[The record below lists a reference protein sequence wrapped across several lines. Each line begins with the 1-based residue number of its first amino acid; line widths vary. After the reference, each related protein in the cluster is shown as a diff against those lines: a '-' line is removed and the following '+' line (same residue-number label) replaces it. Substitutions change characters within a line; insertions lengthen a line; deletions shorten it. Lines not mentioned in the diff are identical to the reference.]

1 MNHHRAFVVLVACV
15 AALSALTRAEAASV
29 QAEHLNVELISEAP
43 AVEPGQ
49 TAWLGLVLRH
59 DPHWHSYWINP
70 GDSGLPTRLK
80 WTLPDGFSVDEV
92 SWPAPS
98 RFEIGGLFNFGY
110 AGDHLLPIALHV
122 PADAVPGQR
131 AALSVDATWLVCREA
146 CITGSATLKLDV
158 PIAARAGTPSQ
169 TQHNLFTAARMSSPK
184 AAAWTGTARI
194 EGDHVRIALRGE
206 ELPALDGLDVFAVQR
221 RVLGNAPVILK
232 REGDSLLIDAAKNE
246 YLDQAPSALDV
257 VLTQRMTNG
266 RLHAW
271 QVRVVFDSS
280 SPKD

>member
-15 AALSALTRAEAASV
+15 AVLSAFTRAEAAGV
-29 QAEHLNVELISEAP
+29 QAEHLNIELISEAP
-43 AVEPGQ
+43 AVVPGE

-80 WTLPDGFSVDEV
+80 WSLPDGFSVDEV

-110 AGDHLLPIALHV
+110 AGEQLLPIALHV
-122 PADAVPGQR
+122 PADVEPGQR
-131 AALSVDATWLVCREA
+131 AALSVDAKWLVCREA
-146 CITGSATLKLDV
+146 CITGSATLTLDV
-158 PIAARAGTPSQ
+158 PIADRSGTPSQ
-169 TQHNLFTAARMSSPK
+169 AQHNLFAAARVSSPK
-184 AAAWTGTARI
+184 AADWTGTARI
-194 EGDHVRIALRGE
+194 KGERVLIALRGKG
-206 ELPALDGLDVFAVQR
+206 LPALDGLDVFAVQR

-232 REGDSLLIDAAKNE
+232 REGDGLLIDAATNE
-246 YLDQAPSALDV
+246 YFDQTPTALDL

-271 QVRVVFDSS
+271 QVRVAFDSS
-280 SPKD
+280 SPTD